1 MLIENGVDVN
11 AVDTRDTSALCLA
24 SIYNKRAEYALLL
37 LCFGAEIDKKTLE
50 RDKSGLLCPIND
62 RLNLLRKGES
72 MGTSLMS
79 DEERRFMWN
88 LAFCFIIAHRGA
100 AFKAYYA
107 IRSFITYHGIFIQWI
122 QPRWIRFEEVERRKF
137 S

>member
-1 MLIENGVDVN
+1 MLKIKTNVD
-11 AVDTRDTSALCLA
+11 RGERSAICFA
-24 SIYNKRAEYALLL
+24 SRYNKRAEYALLL

-50 RDKSGLLCPIND
+50 YDKSGLLCPIND

-72 MGTSLMS
+72 MGTSLMA

-88 LAFCFIIAHRGA
+88 LAFSFIIAHRGA

-107 IRSFITYHGIFIQWI
+107 IRSFITYHGIFMASGYNLGEGSIW
-122 QPRWIRFEEVERRKF
+122 RKEVEREF
-137 S
+137 